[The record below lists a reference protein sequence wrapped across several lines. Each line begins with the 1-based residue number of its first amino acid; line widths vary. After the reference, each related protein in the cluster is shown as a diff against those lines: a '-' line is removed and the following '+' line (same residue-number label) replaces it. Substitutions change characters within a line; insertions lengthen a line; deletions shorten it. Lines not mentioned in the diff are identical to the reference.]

1 MRKSDYPE
9 IPAAL
14 ADVALIDDTT
24 CAAAAGMSVTY
35 WRDLV
40 ADKIAPQPAIQATRF
55 TRWRIADVRAFLIAF
70 VANADPAAAE
80 QSVATAT
87 KASAGARAKREA
99 AAAAVQTNA

>member
-9 IPAAL
+9 IPSAL

-35 WRDLV
+35 WRELV
-40 ADKIAPQPAIQATRF
+40 AGGIAPQPAIQAVRF

-80 QSVATAT
+80 LSVSTAAR
-87 KASAGARAKREA
+87 ASAGARAKRESA
-99 AAAAVQTNA
+99 AASSNA

>member
-9 IPAAL
+9 IPTAL

-40 ADKIAPQPAIQATRF
+40 AQGVAPQPAIQGPRF
-55 TRWRIADVRAFLIAF
+55 TRWRLADVRTFLIAF

-80 QSVATAT
+80 LSASTAA
-87 KASAGARAKREA
+87 KGLAGARAKRA
-99 AAAAVQTNA
+99 SAPASPSNA

>member
-9 IPAAL
+9 IPTAL

-40 ADKIAPQPAIQATRF
+40 AAGVAPQPAIQASRF
-55 TRWRIADVRAFLIAF
+55 TRWRIADVRAFLISF
-70 VANADPAAAE
+70 VASADPA
-80 QSVATAT
+80 VAVKTVAIAT
-87 KASAGARAKREA
+87 KAQAGARAKREA
-99 AAAAVQTNA
+99 AAASSSNA

>member
-24 CAAAAGMSVTY
+24 CAAAAGMSITY

-40 ADKIAPQPAIQATRF
+40 AQGVAPQPAIQGPRF
-55 TRWRIADVRAFLIAF
+55 TRWRIADVRGFLIEF
-70 VANADPAAAE
+70 VSNADPAAAE
-80 QSVATAT
+80 LSASTAA
-87 KASAGARAKREA
+87 KGLAGARAKRASA
-99 AAAAVQTNA
+99 ATAPASNA